1 MENAIDDLLKPI
13 NTNYINLDDFF
24 ILFETRVSENFEKK
38 KRNSNITKDNF
49 VNSLIKNNEKRLKLS
64 QRTNKSKKDEENDE
78 ILNTINSKFDT
89 IPYYEIFRYK

>member
-1 MENAIDDLLKPI
+1 MIFLFYFKTLYLKK
-13 NTNYINLDDFF
+13 LK
-24 ILFETRVSENFEKK
+24 KK

-49 VNSLIKNNEKRLKLS
+49 VNSLIRNNDKRLKLS
-64 QRTNKSKKDEENDE
+64 QRTNKSKKDEETDE

>member
-13 NTNYINLDDFF
+13 NTNFINLDDFF
-24 ILFETRVSENFEKK
+24 ILFQTPVSENFEKK

>member
-1 MENAIDDLLKPI
+1 MEDAIDDLLKPI
-13 NTNYINLDDFF
+13 NTNFINLDDFF
-24 ILFETRVSENFEKK
+24 ILFQNPISQKIEKK

-49 VNSLIKNNEKRLKLS
+49 VNSLIRNNDKRLKLS
-64 QRTNKSKKDEENDE
+64 QRTNKNKTDEETDE

>member
-1 MENAIDDLLKPI
+1 MGNNHI
-13 NTNYINLDDFF
+13 
-24 ILFETRVSENFEKK
+24 KK
-38 KRNSNITKDNF
+38 YKIPLN
-49 VNSLIKNNEKRLKLS
+49 KRLKLS

>member
-24 ILFETRVSENFEKK
+24 ILFQTPVSENFEKK

-49 VNSLIKNNEKRLKLS
+49 VNSLIKNNEKRSKLS

>member
-13 NTNYINLDDFF
+13 NANFINLDDFF
-24 ILFETRVSENFEKK
+24 ILFQTPISKNFEKK

-49 VNSLIKNNEKRLKLS
+49 VNSLIRNNDKRLKLS
-64 QRTNKSKKDEENDE
+64 QRTNKNKTDEETDE

-89 IPYYEIFRYK
+89 IPYYETFRYK

>member
-13 NTNYINLDDFF
+13 NANFINLDDFF
-24 ILFETRVSENFEKK
+24 ILFQTPVSENFEKK

>member
-1 MENAIDDLLKPI
+1 MEDSIDDLLKPI
-13 NTNYINLDDFF
+13 NTNFINLDDFF
-24 ILFETRVSENFEKK
+24 ILFQNPISQKIEKK

-49 VNSLIKNNEKRLKLS
+49 VNSLIRNNDKRLKLS
-64 QRTNKSKKDEENDE
+64 QRTNKSKKDEETDE

>member
-1 MENAIDDLLKPI
+1 MIFLFYFKTLYLKK
-13 NTNYINLDDFF
+13 L
-24 ILFETRVSENFEKK
+24 KK

-49 VNSLIKNNEKRLKLS
+49 VNSLIRNNDKRLKLS
-64 QRTNKSKKDEENDE
+64 QRTNKSKKDEETDE

>member
-24 ILFETRVSENFEKK
+24 ILFQTPVSENFEKK

-49 VNSLIKNNEKRLKLS
+49 VNSLIRNNDKRLKLS
-64 QRTNKSKKDEENDE
+64 QRTNKSKKDEETDE

>member
-24 ILFETRVSENFEKK
+24 ILFQTPVSENFEKK

>member
-13 NTNYINLDDFF
+13 NANFINLDDFF
-24 ILFETRVSENFEKK
+24 ILFQTPISKNFEKK
-38 KRNSNITKDNF
+38 KRNSNIKKDNF
-49 VNSLIKNNEKRLKLS
+49 VNSLIRNNDKRLKLS
-64 QRTNKSKKDEENDE
+64 QRTNKSKTDEETDE

>member
-1 MENAIDDLLKPI
+1 MENEIDDLLKPI

-24 ILFETRVSENFEKK
+24 ILFQTPVSENFEKK

>member
-13 NTNYINLDDFF
+13 NANFINLDDFF
-24 ILFETRVSENFEKK
+24 ILFQTPISKNFEKK

-64 QRTNKSKKDEENDE
+64 QRTNKSKKDEETDE